1 MTRPFGPSRLLVS
14 ATLLAFFVGIFSS
27 CACAGSGGDGDGGDS
42 IKDPY
47 GLPDTL
53 RAVTLYSPMSY
64 FHYRDEVM
72 GYDYNLL
79 TDFVHSRGLVLD
91 LKVATSLNRAIQ
103 ILDSGL
109 VDLIAY

>member
-1 MTRPFGPSRLLVS
+1 MTRPFGPSLLLVP
-14 ATLLAFFVGIFSS
+14 ATFLAFIAGIFCS
-27 CACAGSGGDGDGGDS
+27 CACAGSGNGDGNGDDS

-79 TDFVHSRGLVLD
+79 TDFVQSR
-91 LKVATSLNRAIQ
+91 
-103 ILDSGL
+103 
-109 VDLIAY
+109 